1 MRIITRKR
9 LDAAAHKHANAAPP
23 IHHWHSIDHWHSI
36 ASKAL
41 WNSLVDARKTF
52 PHADQVKVA
61 SGRTVTVFNLTNA
74 YRLITAIHY
83 NRQCIYILHV
93 LTHAEYDHNGWKATL

>member
-9 LDAAAHKHANAAPP
+9 LDAAAQKHAKAATT
-23 IHHWHSIDHWHSI
+23 ILHWHHV
-36 ASKAL
+36 ASKAD
-41 WNSLVDARKTF
+41 WSNLVDARKTF

-83 NRQCIYILHV
+83 NRRCVYILQV
-93 LTHAEYDHNGWKATL
+93 LTHAEYDRNGWKATL

>member
-9 LDAAAHKHANAAPP
+9 LDAAAQKHAKATAT
-23 IHHWHSIDHWHSI
+23 IHHWHAV
-36 ASKAL
+36 ASKAR
-41 WNSLVDARKTF
+41 WSSLVDARKTF

-61 SGRTVTVFNLTNA
+61 SGRMVTVFNLTNT

-83 NRQCIYILHV
+83 NRRCIYILHV
-93 LTHAEYDHNGWKATL
+93 LTHAEYDRNRWKSKL

>member
-9 LDAAAHKHANAAPP
+9 LDDAARLYAKAVPAVR
-23 IHHWHSIDHWHSI
+23 HWHAI
-36 ASKAL
+36 ASQAT
-41 WNSLVDARKTF
+41 WANLVDARQTF
-52 PHADQVKVA
+52 PHADPVKVA

-83 NRQCIYILHV
+83 NRRLVFILHV
-93 LTHAEYDHNGWKATL
+93 LTHAEYDRDAWKTTL

>member
-9 LDAAAHKHANAAPP
+9 LDAAAQRYAKAAPP
-23 IHHWHSIDHWHSI
+23 IHHWHTI
-36 ASKAL
+36 ASKAR
-41 WNSLVDARKTF
+41 WTSLVDVRKTF
-52 PHADQVKVA
+52 PHADPVKVA

-83 NRQCIYILHV
+83 NRQCVYILHV
-93 LTHAEYDHNGWKATL
+93 LTHAEYDRNAWKTTL

>member
-1 MRIITRKR
+1 VRIITRKR
-9 LDAAAHKHANAAPP
+9 LEDAARLYAKAAPT
-23 IHHWHSIDHWHSI
+23 IRHWHAI
-36 ASKAL
+36 ASQAAWTK
-41 WNSLVDARKTF
+41 LVDVRQTF

-83 NRQCIYILHV
+83 NRRCIYILHV
-93 LTHAEYDHNGWKATL
+93 LTHAEYDRDAWKGAL